1 VPIDSVRNLFDLTG
15 RVAFV
20 TGAASGLGQAAAV
33 GLASYGADVA
43 CVDLRAEACA
53 ETVDR
58 VRGLGRRAVAL
69 GVDVTDE
76 PGVRDAVDRVVAEFG
91 RIDVLLNAA
100 GITRRV
106 PSTDIRPEDWRRVVD
121 VDLVGTFL
129 CCQAVGRRML
139 RQGNGS
145 IINISSIAGLGG
157 IGRGNTPYSAS
168 KAGVIGL
175 TRELAVEWA
184 PTVRVNALAPVQF
197 RTPFIAAVLADE
209 ELTQRMIAK
218 IPMGRMGEP
227 EEIVGPVVFLA
238 SDASSLVTGVVLPVD
253 GGYLAQ

>member
-1 VPIDSVRNLFDLTG
+1 MEADRGLFDLTG
-15 RVAFV
+15 RVALV
-20 TGAASGLGQAAAV
+20 TGAASGLGLAAAV
-33 GLASYGADVA
+33 GLARHGADVA
-43 CVDLRAEACA
+43 CVDLRAELCG

-58 VRGLGRRAVAL
+58 VRALGRRGLAL

-76 PGVRDAVDRVVAEFG
+76 RGVRAAVERTVAELG
-91 RIDVLLNAA
+91 KLDILLNAA
-100 GITRRV
+100 GITKRV
-106 PSTDIRPEDWRRVVD
+106 PSTEIRPEDWRRVVE

-129 CCQAVGRRML
+129 CCQAAGRQML

-145 IINISSIAGLGG
+145 IINVSSIAGFGG
-157 IGRGNTPYSAS
+157 IGRGNTAYSAS

-184 PTVRVNALAPVQF
+184 PTVRVTALAPVQF

-209 ELTQRMIAK
+209 ELTKRMIAK

-238 SDASSLVTGVVLPVD
+238 SDASSLVTGVTLPVD